1 MEKDA
6 SSCAAPRL
14 NVGPMLMNLGG
25 DPYGLS
31 KTSQSNACSRRP
43 LPAFQCG
50 PRRKTW
56 QRGRGASAPTRGK
69 GGSCGKGGTPNW
81 PSTFEALD
89 AQTKASTCQSK
100 IALSAQYGR
109 IERERNA
116 PTEQRKPLFQ
126 NCNVS
131 ASLQSL
137 EAGLFKTAIPWIVF
151 RQS

>member
-1 MEKDA
+1 MPGPRSRHPSRCGADCLTGKGRKDT

-81 PSTFEALD
+81 PSTLRHLTHKRKLPRANLRSPYRP
-89 AQTKASTCQSK
+89 STGGCQSLVKLAIGGSK
-100 IALSAQYGR
+100 I
-109 IERERNA
+109 
-116 PTEQRKPLFQ
+116 T
-126 NCNVS
+126 
-131 ASLQSL
+131 
-137 EAGLFKTAIPWIVF
+137 
-151 RQS
+151 